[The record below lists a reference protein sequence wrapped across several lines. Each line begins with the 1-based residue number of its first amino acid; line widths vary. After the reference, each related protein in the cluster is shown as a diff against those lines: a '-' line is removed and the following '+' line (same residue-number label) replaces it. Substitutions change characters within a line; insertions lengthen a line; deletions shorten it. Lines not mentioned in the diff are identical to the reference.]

1 MTRSRHNKA
10 LPAASANPVP
20 PPLPNFAMVDT
31 STGKLTP
38 MGYNFMTQFW
48 AGLQGSGGATDNI
61 KALQAQIAIIFG
73 MHGDATLSADGIIT
87 VVSSEGRIFVASA
100 FIDTTNAVNITSGI
114 LDPARL
120 PIATTLAI
128 GAVKPDG
135 TSITIDPDGTIH
147 STGGGGGG
155 ATIPDIMSRVWVGV

>member
-1 MTRSRHNKA
+1 MSRSKNNQP

-20 PPLPNFAMVDT
+20 PPLPNFALVET

-61 KALQAQIAIIFG
+61 KALQALVAIIFG
-73 MHGDATLSADGIIT
+73 MHGDATLASDGTIT
-87 VVSSEGRIFVASA
+87 VVSSEGRVFVASA

-120 PIATTLAI
+120 PIATTLVI

-135 TSITIDPDGTIH
+135 TSITIDLDGTIH
-147 STGGGGGG
+147 ASGGGGGG
-155 ATIPDIMSRVWVGV
+155 ATIPDIMSRSWVGV